1 MNGNLISLAN
11 LVVLVSIGAGGAVAW
26 DRLNTRLDT
35 VEEAVLIGTLDRWK
49 GADMEVLT
57 QLTQE
62 TFDRLL
68 ALKPEDRVSIVLPN
82 PILVIRAR
90 EGREAEARQKRR
102 ELLKE

>member
-26 DRLNTRLDT
+26 DRLNTRLDV
-35 VEEAVLIGTLDRWK
+35 VEESVLLGTLDRWK

-57 QLTQE
+57 RLNQE
-62 TFDRLL
+62 VFDKLL
-68 ALKPEDRVSIVLPN
+68 SMKPEDRVSIVLPN